1 MAIKNIHM
9 FELKK
14 GERQSHS
21 PKHFRLVKL
30 SLEWLLLSRAILRFA
45 LQFENINNVGI
56 KKMKLLTII
65 HKY

>member
-14 GERQSHS
+14 GEKLCFS

-30 SLEWLLLSRAILRFA
+30 SLAWLLLSRANLRFA
-45 LQFENINNVGI
+45 LRFKNIYNRDEY
-56 KKMKLLTII
+56 KMKLLTINQ
-65 HKY
+65 KY

>member
-30 SLEWLLLSRAILRFA
+30 SLEWLLLSRANLRVA
-45 LQFENINNVGI
+45 LQFKNINNVI
-56 KKMKLLTII
+56 VNKIKLLTII
-65 HKY
+65 H